1 MWKFIENLKKDIK
14 EGVYDLADEKESVE
28 VRTKTADDALALGK
42 KAIVGNDVV
51 ALESGTVEMVNSDQ
65 DEVEIYFD
73 NGTGYSIRFPFGPT
87 GFQVMVSP
95 NEKVEKGQVLVHFG
109 PDMQNNAKVYS
120 FTPDMIKVLTESRY
134 RLR

>member
-14 EGVYDLADEKESVE
+14 EGVDDLADEQESKE
-28 VRTKTADDALALGK
+28 VRDKTADEAFELGK
-42 KAIVGNDVV
+42 KSIVGNDVV
-51 ALESGTVEMVNSDQ
+51 ALEDGTVEMVNADQ

-87 GFQVMVSP
+87 GYQVKVSP
-95 NEKVEKGQVLVHFG
+95 NEKVKKGQVLVSFG
-109 PDMQNNAKVYS
+109 PELQHNAKVYS

-134 RLR
+134 RIR

>member
-14 EGVYDLADEKESVE
+14 EGADDLADEKESVE

-42 KAIVGNDVV
+42 KAIVGDAVV
-51 ALESGTVEMVNSDQ
+51 ALEDGTVEMVNSDQ

-73 NGTGYSIRFPFGPT
+73 NGTGYSIRFPLGPT
-87 GFQVMVSP
+87 GFQVRVSP
-95 NEKVEKGQVLVHFG
+95 NEKVKKGQVLVQFG
-109 PDMQNNAKVYS
+109 PDMQNSAQVYS